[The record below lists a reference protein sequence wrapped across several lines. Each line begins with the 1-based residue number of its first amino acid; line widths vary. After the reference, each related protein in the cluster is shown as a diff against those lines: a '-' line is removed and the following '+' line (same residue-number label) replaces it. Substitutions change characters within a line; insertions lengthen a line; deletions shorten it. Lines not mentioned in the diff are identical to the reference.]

1 MWIGRLKPGSLS
13 MVSLECET
21 NIAVFG
27 NKRLIKSRNM
37 GRKAPLALKRLFF
50 WLQAVDWMWI
60 ACE

>member
-1 MWIGRLKPGSLS
+1 